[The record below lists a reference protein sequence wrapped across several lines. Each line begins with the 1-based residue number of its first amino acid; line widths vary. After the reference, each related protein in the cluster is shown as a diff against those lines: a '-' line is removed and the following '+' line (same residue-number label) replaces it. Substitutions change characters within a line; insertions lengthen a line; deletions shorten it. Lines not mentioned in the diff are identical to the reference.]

1 MMGSA
6 AMTGRYDA
14 RIGERVGDLVFLGV
28 ADERGDNGRILGV
41 FNCVCGN
48 DVLVRPRTV
57 LDEKKR
63 THCGCKRDFGSH
75 RRHGMRNS
83 PEYGAWAAMKVRCLD
98 PNNKDYSSWGG
109 RGITVCQEW
118 IDAFEPFYAHIGP
131 RPKGRSLDRIDNLRG
146 YEPGNVRWATR
157 SEQQR
162 NRHRAYRWHINGHV
176 FETVDKAAE
185 HFSISR
191 HTVWRWVNGQ
201 FDKRRN
207 SHIKPKEGCY
217 VVPRY

>member
-6 AMTGRYDA
+6 VIAGRYDA
-14 RIGERVGDLVFLGV
+14 RRGERVGDLTFWGV
-28 ADERGDNGRILGV
+28 ADERGDNGRLLGV
-41 FNCVCGN
+41 FHCVCGN
-48 DVLVRPRTV
+48 VVLLRPRLA

-83 PEYGAWAAMKVRCLD
+83 REYSSWMSMKMRCLD
-98 PNNKDYSSWGG
+98 PKNKDYHRWGG

-118 IDAFEPFYAHIGP
+118 IDTFEAFYAHIGP
-131 RPKGRSLDRIDNLRG
+131 RPKGTSLDRIDNLRG
-146 YEPGNVRWATR
+146 YDPGNVRWATL

-162 NRHRAYRWHINGHV
+162 NRRRAYEWHIKGRV
-176 FETVDKAAE
+176 FQTVDEAAE
-185 HFSISR
+185 HFRVST

-207 SHIKPKEGCY
+207 SHTERKEGCY